1 MPMSTRKRSQ
11 PLRILGVDH
20 AVLRVRDV
28 DGAIRFYRD
37 VLGCA
42 LEWRRDDLGLIH
54 MRAGSALIDL
64 VDVNGPLGRAGG
76 TAPGVE
82 GRNMDHLALRLAEFN
97 ARKLRAHFAAHGVA
111 MGPVKRRYGAGGE
124 GPSTYIQDPEGNGI
138 ELKGP
143 AYKKGTVRRAPR

>member
-1 MPMSTRKRSQ
+1 MSARKRSK

-28 DGAIRFYRD
+28 EGAIRFYRD

-64 VDVNGPLGRAGG
+64 VDVEGQLGRAGG
-76 TAPGVE
+76 AAPSTE
-82 GRNMDHLALRLAEFN
+82 GRNMDHLALRLAEFD
-97 ARKLRAHFAAHGVA
+97 ARKLRAHLGAHGVT

-143 AYKKGTVRRAPR
+143 AYKQRKARRSRR

>member
-1 MPMSTRKRSQ
+1 MAARKRSK
-11 PLRILGVDH
+11 PLRILGIDH

-64 VDVNGPLGRAGG
+64 VDVNGTLGKAGG
-76 TAPGVE
+76 PAPGND
-82 GRNMDHLALRLAEFN
+82 GRNMDHLALRLAEFD
-97 ARKLRAHFAAHGVA
+97 ARKLRAHLAAYGVA
-111 MGPVKRRYGAGGE
+111 MGPVKRRYGASGE
-124 GPSTYIQDPEGNGI
+124 GPSTYIQDPEGNGV

-143 AYKKGTVRRAPR
+143 AYKKGNVRRAQR